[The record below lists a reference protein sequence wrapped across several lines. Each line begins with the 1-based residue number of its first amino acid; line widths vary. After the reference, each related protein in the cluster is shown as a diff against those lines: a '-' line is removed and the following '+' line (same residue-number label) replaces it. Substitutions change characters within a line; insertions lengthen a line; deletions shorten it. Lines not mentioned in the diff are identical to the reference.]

1 MQADTPGPAHRTLP
15 LGEVD
20 PRPAMW
26 PPSSPPIWRC
36 VMLTDGQWIAAAQT
50 ARGLG
55 RDSPQMTSPP
65 DADHDRDVAELIDRT
80 AEAADA

>member
-1 MQADTPGPAHRTLP
+1 
-15 LGEVD
+15 
-20 PRPAMW
+20 
-26 PPSSPPIWRC
+26 
-36 VMLTDGQWIAAAQT
+36 MLTDGQWIAAAQT